1 MDFWRTTQEYPTI
14 QGHGKSSLWP
24 KLYNQ
29 KPLPTLR
36 LGKKKLNGAAS
47 RMMLGFAVILSKKVV
62 RERGLDVDRLGIM
75 STLFRNLVVE
85 PLPKIIIG
93 NQWYPLQVDRQCFHG
108 PSSNFIDLCSSWAG
122 GLATH
127 GLCFFGDICLICNPP
142 RFCILSLISEAGAL
156 QKKWRQW
163 PSEKHRGFLHGVQ
176 GELWSNLGVVVSE
189 KNRLTT
195 FVSWHVNPLKHLV
208 CIWPK
213 LIWKSGLAL
222 WSLECSRLLFQVRP
236 KIHSFEHMPLVMT
249 TFCVDLGGDR

>member
-1 MDFWRTTQEYPTI
+1 MHQFVSYLNGFLENNPGIPHHSRAREILFVTKTLQSKATAYPAI
-14 QGHGKSSLWP
+14 GQ
-24 KLYNQ
+24 
-29 KPLPTLR
+29 
-36 LGKKKLNGAAS
+36 KKLNGAAS

-176 GELWSNLGVVVSE
+176 GEL
-189 KNRLTT
+189 
-195 FVSWHVNPLKHLV
+195 
-208 CIWPK
+208 
-213 LIWKSGLAL
+213 
-222 WSLECSRLLFQVRP
+222 
-236 KIHSFEHMPLVMT
+236 
-249 TFCVDLGGDR
+249 

>member
-1 MDFWRTTQEYPTI
+1 MHQFVSYLNGFLENNPGIPHHSRAREILFVTKTLQSKATAYPEI
-14 QGHGKSSLWP
+14 K
-24 KLYNQ
+24 
-29 KPLPTLR
+29 
-36 LGKKKLNGAAS
+36 KKKLNGAAS

-156 QKKWRQW
+156 QKNGDNDPVK
-163 PSEKHRGFLHGVQ
+163 SIEGFYM
-176 GELWSNLGVVVSE
+176 EYRENY
-189 KNRLTT
+189 NRI
-195 FVSWHVNPLKHLV
+195 LV
-208 CIWPK
+208 
-213 LIWKSGLAL
+213 
-222 WSLECSRLLFQVRP
+222 LLFR
-236 KIHSFEHMPLVMT
+236 KK
-249 TFCVDLGGDR
+249 